1 MVKPV
6 RPSAICYP
14 PYAALLYNEGVVM
27 KLRSDWVKKGVS
39 KAPHRALLK
48 ALGLTDEE
56 IGRPLVGIA
65 NSFNEIVPGHIGLN
79 SISEAVKA
87 GVEIAGGTP
96 LEFNTI
102 AVCDGIA
109 MNHPGM
115 KYSLPSRE
123 IIASS
128 IELMTQAHALD
139 ALVMVTNCDKIVPG
153 MLMAA
158 VRINIPTVIVSGGP
172 MLAGR
177 FKGEDVDVI
186 TVFEAVGRVQAGK
199 MSMEELSLLEEVA
212 CPGCG
217 CCAGLFTANSMNC
230 LCEGLGISLPGNG
243 TALAVSSERTHI
255 AKNSGMAVMDL
266 LKKDLKPRD
275 IITEKSLE
283 NALALDMAL
292 GGSTNTVL
300 HLAAIAN
307 EAEIKFDLDWVN
319 EINQR
324 TPNLCQISPAGP
336 AHMQDLNEAG
346 GVSAVLGELSK
357 KNLLNLGQM
366 TVTGGTIG
374 DNIKGHRSRRPEVIR
389 PIDKPFVPTGGITVL
404 RGNLAPDGAVVKQS
418 AVQPEVLKYTGRAR
432 VFNSEEE
439 ATEAILG
446 KKIKQGDVVVVRY
459 EGPAGGPGMREM
471 LTPTSALAGMDLT
484 TKVALITD
492 GRFSGGTRGCAI
504 GHICPEAQ
512 AGGTIALIE
521 EGDTIEID
529 IPGKRVELKVASS
542 DLEKRKKRWSPPEPK
557 VKEGYLALYAK
568 LVSSASEGAVLQF

>member
-1 MVKPV
+1 
-6 RPSAICYP
+6 
-14 PYAALLYNEGVVM
+14 M
-27 KLRSDWVKKGVS
+27 KLRSDLMKKGVS

-79 SISEAVKA
+79 AISEAVKA
-87 GVEIAGGTP
+87 GIELAGGTP

-102 AVCDGIA
+102 AICDGLT

-123 IIASS
+123 VIASS
-128 IELMTQAHALD
+128 IELMAQAHALD

-186 TVFEAVGRVQAGK
+186 TVFEAVGKVEAGK
-199 MSMEELSLLEEVA
+199 MSQEELSSLEEVA

-217 CCAGLFTANSMNC
+217 CCAGLFTANSMNS

-243 TALAVSSERTHI
+243 TALAISSERTHI
-255 AKNSGMAVMDL
+255 AKQAGTAVMNL
-266 LKKDLKPRD
+266 LEKDTRPRD
-275 IITEKSLE
+275 IITSKSLE
-283 NALALDMAL
+283 NALTLDMAL

-300 HLAAIAN
+300 HLAALAH
-307 EAEIKFDLDWVN
+307 EAGIDFNLDWVN
-319 EINQR
+319 EISKR

-336 AHMQDLNEAG
+336 AHMQDLHEAG
-346 GVSAVLGELSK
+346 GVSAVLSELK
-357 KNLLNLGQM
+357 KKDLLNLDQV
-366 TVTGGTIG
+366 TVTGKTIG
-374 DNIKGHRSRRPEVIR
+374 DNIKGHRSANSEVIR
-389 PIDKPFVPTGGITVL
+389 PIGKPFMPTGGIAVL
-404 RGNLAPDGAVVKQS
+404 KGNLAPDGAVVKQS
-418 AVQPEVLKYTGRAR
+418 AVQPEILKYTGRAR
-432 VFNSEEE
+432 VFDSEEE

-446 KKIKQGDVVVVRY
+446 KKIKQGDVVVIRY
-459 EGPAGGPGMREM
+459 EGPKGGPGMREM
-471 LTPTSALAGMDLT
+471 LAPTSALAGMDLT

-504 GHICPEAQ
+504 GHVSPEAQ
-512 AGGTIALIE
+512 AGGTIALVK

-529 IPGKRVELKVASS
+529 ILGKRVDLKVKPAE
-542 DLEKRKKRWSPPEPK
+542 LEERKKRWSPPEPK

-568 LVSSASEGAVLQF
+568 LVSSASEGAILRF